1 VDAVE
6 LEIQG
11 AFVLTPVIHSDSRG
25 NFLEWFR
32 ADVFEKTLG
41 YPFRLAQANTS
52 VSAAGTIRGIH
63 FAQFP
68 RSQAKYVTCTRGE
81 VFDVVVDVRVGSP
94 TYGQWEAVSLDDR
107 ARKAVYLSEGL
118 GHAFM
123 ALEDDSVVT
132 YLCSAPFA
140 PDREHGINP
149 MDETVA
155 IDWPGIDLQG
165 RRLEPLL
172 SSKDAQAPGLEY
184 ARQTGLLPTMQEVR
198 AWVATLR
205 EATVGQ

>member
-1 VDAVE
+1 VDVAE

-11 AFVLTPVIHSDSRG
+11 AFVVTPVIHSDERG
-25 NFLEWFR
+25 SFLEWFR
-32 ADVFEKTLG
+32 SDVLEKTLG
-41 YPFRLAQANTS
+41 HPFRLAQANVS

-81 VFDVVVDVRVGSP
+81 IFDVVVDTRVGSP

-132 YLCSAPFA
+132 YLCSAPYA
-140 PDREHGINP
+140 PDREHGIGP
-149 MDETVA
+149 MDESLA
-155 IDWPGIDLQG
+155 IDWPETDLDG

-172 SSKDAQAPGLEY
+172 SRKDAQAPSLEY
-184 ARQTGLLPTMQEVR
+184 ARQTSLLPTMQEAR
-198 AWVATLR
+198 TWIASLR
-205 EATVGQ
+205 ESTAGH